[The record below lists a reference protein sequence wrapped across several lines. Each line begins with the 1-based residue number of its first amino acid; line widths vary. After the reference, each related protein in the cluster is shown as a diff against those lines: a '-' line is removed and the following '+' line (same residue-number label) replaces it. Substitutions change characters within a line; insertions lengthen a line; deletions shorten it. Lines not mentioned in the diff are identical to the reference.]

1 MSTHFAQLSSSSVEN
16 AWPAS
21 KDSTLLMEI
30 AFKSNAQTGIM
41 LISME
46 TAKSSVLYAKFTTS
60 SDFAWTA
67 LLDIR
72 LILAEIVF
80 KNSPLTH
87 AQLVNI

>member
-1 MSTHFAQLSSSSVEN
+1 
-16 AWPAS
+16 
-21 KDSTLLMEI
+21 MEI

-46 TAKSSVLYAKFTTS
+46 TAKSSVLYAKFITS
-60 SDFAWTA
+60 SDFASTA

-87 AQLVNI
+87 VQLVNI